1 MGNLR
6 IQKIVY
12 QGTNYHFE
20 SPVFDE
26 NLILIEGDNGT
37 GKSTFC
43 NLIYYGLGGRV
54 NEFSRKERKEQHKEI
69 TNDKDNR
76 VDLYIKINDEGFKLT
91 RYIEDNDITISPTL
105 EASDIQT
112 KSLALIHDDDVAPI
126 ILQVFRSQE
135 SEYIFSDW
143 ILSKLKISVVELY
156 QGHRNF
162 KINFNDLM
170 RLIYHDQQPDPR
182 GVYKKLDTQN
192 NFMNDSELLRKA
204 IFELLVGK
212 TYSDYY
218 DSLSKSKALEKEKII
233 AAGLL
238 KEYSRIIEELSGS
251 SEPQNITF
259 LQKSLQEK
267 ENQLEK
273 LHDSRNLFKSS
284 RDTKK
289 STVDFALI
297 DLKNEIIEKQLTLSE
312 LIQKLISTIGERQKL
327 NSIKENTLREI
338 SQISKIIHSHDQ
350 LNLFSADTCPY
361 CLGKV
366 ERIAGHCVCG
376 SEIREEQYQRFFYT
390 SKEYKDI
397 YKSKIKTTHT
407 IEMAI
412 TDCEQELNTFKK
424 AIMHIEAE
432 LPELMRKIEERVD
445 NLDTPIDLDT
455 INDIDDEIL
464 NIRQDI
470 ETIRQQ
476 MEAESKRVRLTND
489 YERKRSDHEAEKLLT
504 DQLEA
509 NAKVDIQDK
518 VGKLSAIYNKLM
530 TDSLPDCHVARIS
543 IEDYLPIVGGGEYR
557 EASSAVSKRLMYYLA
572 LMNLSLSEENVPFPR
587 FLIIDTPETSG
598 IELDNLKRCLEKI
611 GELDRYGKPYQ
622 VILTTGLKKY
632 PDSFLKYRKIYLPDK
647 QHRLLI
653 KN

>member
-1 MGNLR
+1 MGSLR
-6 IQKIVY
+6 IQKVVY
-12 QGTNYHFE
+12 QGTDYHFE
-20 SPVFDE
+20 SPIFDE

-54 NEFSRKERKEQHKEI
+54 NEFSRKEKKEQHKQI

-76 VDLYIKINDEGFKLT
+76 VELYIKINDESFKLT
-91 RYIEDNDITISPTL
+91 RYIEDNDITISSTL
-105 EASDIQT
+105 EACDIQKRTLAILHNSDI
-112 KSLALIHDDDVAPI
+112 API
-126 ILQVFRSQE
+126 VLQVFRAQE

-156 QGHRNF
+156 QGYKNF

-212 TYSDYY
+212 TYSEYY
-218 DSLSKSKALEKEKII
+218 DSLSKSKLLEKEKNI

-251 SEPQNITF
+251 SEPLNITF
-259 LQKSLQEK
+259 LQRSLQEK
-267 ENQLEK
+267 EQQLER
-273 LHDSRNLFKSS
+273 LHDSRKKFKNS

-289 STVDFALI
+289 TAVDHTLI
-297 DLKNEIIEKQLTLSE
+297 DIKNKITEKQLALNE
-312 LIQKLISTIGERQKL
+312 LNQKLISTIQERQKL
-327 NSIKENTLREI
+327 NSIKESTFREI
-338 SQISKIIHSHDQ
+338 SQIAKIIHSHDQ

-376 SEIREEQYQRFFYT
+376 SEIKEEQYQRFFYT
-390 SKEYKDI
+390 SKEYKEI

-407 IEMAI
+407 IEIAVA
-412 TDCEQELNTFKK
+412 DCEEELSNTQK
-424 AIMHIEAE
+424 AIATLEAE
-432 LPELMRKIEERVD
+432 IPELMRKIEERVD
-445 NLDTPIDLDT
+445 NLDAPVDLDT

-464 NIRQDI
+464 NTRQDI

-476 MEAESKRVRLTND
+476 MEAESKNVRLIND
-489 YERKRSDHEAEKLLT
+489 YEKKRSDHEKSKLLT

-509 NAKVDIQDK
+509 NAKIDIQEK
-518 VGKLSAIYNKLM
+518 VGKLSSIYNQLM
-530 TDSLPDCHVARIS
+530 TDALPDCNTARIS
-543 IEDYLPIVGGGEYR
+543 IEDYLPVVGSGEYR
-557 EASSAVSKRLMYYLA
+557 EASSAVSRRLMYYLA
-572 LMNLSLSEENVPFPR
+572 LMNLSLSQEDVPFPR
-587 FLIIDTPETSG
+587 FLLIDTPETSG

-611 GELDRYGKPYQ
+611 GELGSYGKSYQ

-632 PDSFLKYRKIYLPDK
+632 PDSFKAYRKIYLPDK